1 MARVLVQLGWPF
13 QRRPKVEPRVF
24 PSYRID
30 LKCLELETAKE
41 ILSEVFGTTP
51 REVEV
56 MISQRLADR
65 DDT

>member
-1 MARVLVQLGWPF
+1 M
-13 QRRPKVEPRVF
+13 EPRVF

-51 REVEV
+51 REVEE

-65 DDT
+65 DDP